1 MFPIGSQIAIVAARL
16 EAPICNKDSV
26 SIMQTSLKKLYM
38 NVRILR
44 EEAGQDLIEYV
55 LIIAIIAFAATVGMG
70 TVASK
75 INDAFGNIGNKMST
89 YVT

>member
-1 MFPIGSQIAIVAARL
+1 
-16 EAPICNKDSV
+16 
-26 SIMQTSLKKLYM
+26 MQNFFTKLY
-38 NVRILR
+38 VYAQILR
-44 EEAGQDLIEYV
+44 EDAGQDLIEYV

-75 INDAFGNIGNKMST
+75 INVAFGNVGSKLDK

>member
-1 MFPIGSQIAIVAARL
+1 
-16 EAPICNKDSV
+16 
-26 SIMQTSLKKLYM
+26 MQAFFKNLYM

-55 LIIAIIAFAATVGMG
+55 LIIAVIAFAATLGMS

-75 INDAFGNIGNKMST
+75 INDAFGNIGSKMTT

>member
-1 MFPIGSQIAIVAARL
+1 
-16 EAPICNKDSV
+16 
-26 SIMQTSLKKLYM
+26 MQNFFKKLYM
-38 NVRILR
+38 NAQILR

-55 LIIAIIAFAATVGMG
+55 LVIAIIAFAATVGMT

-75 INDAFGNIGNKMST
+75 INAAFVNIGSKMST

>member
-1 MFPIGSQIAIVAARL
+1 
-16 EAPICNKDSV
+16 
-26 SIMQTSLKKLYM
+26 MQNFFKKVYM
-38 NVRILR
+38 NAQILR

-75 INDAFGNIGNKMST
+75 INVAFGNVGSKLDK

>member
-1 MFPIGSQIAIVAARL
+1 MKNFF
-16 EAPICNKDSV
+16 
-26 SIMQTSLKKLYM
+26 TKLY
-38 NVRILR
+38 VYAQILR
-44 EEAGQDLIEYV
+44 EDAGQDLIEYV

-75 INDAFGNIGNKMST
+75 INTAFGNVGSKLDK

>member
-1 MFPIGSQIAIVAARL
+1 MR
-16 EAPICNKDSV
+16 NH
-26 SIMQTSLKKLYM
+26 LKKLYKNM
-38 NVRILR
+38 QILR

-55 LIIAIIAFAATVGMG
+55 LIIAVIAFAATVGMG

-75 INDAFGNIGNKMST
+75 INAAFTNVGTKLDA